1 MILPDASIWID
12 HLRHGSRSLA
22 GLLEGTE
29 VLCHPFV
36 IGEVAC
42 GDLRQRQLTLQLLQR
57 LEEAPMMEHEE
68 VLILIERHHLMATG
82 IGWVD
87 AHLLGSTLLAGA
99 KLWTLDAP
107 LARAAAKLS
116 VLARP

>member
-12 HLRHGSRSLA
+12 HLRCANPPLA
-22 GLLEGTE
+22 RLLEGGE
-29 VLCHPFV
+29 VICHPFV
-36 IGEVAC
+36 IGELAC
-42 GDLRQRQLTLQLLQR
+42 GDLRQRPLTLHLLQT
-57 LEEAPMMEHEE
+57 LEEAPMMEHDE
-68 VLILIERHHLMATG
+68 VLTLIERHRLMATG

-116 VLARP
+116 ILARP

>member
-1 MILPDASIWID
+1 MILPDSSVWI
-12 HLRHGSRSLA
+12 HYLRHGSPSLA
-22 GLLEGTE
+22 KRLEGGQ

-42 GDLRQRQLTLQLLQR
+42 GDLRTRRVALELLQA
-57 LEEAPMMEHEE
+57 LPEAPMMQHEE
-68 VLILIERHHLMATG
+68 VLVLIERHRLTASG
-82 IGWVD
+82 IGWLD
-87 AHLLGSTLLAGA
+87 AHLLGSALLAGA
-99 KLWTLDAP
+99 GLWTLDGP